1 MSEVSEVRLESSWT
15 LGDLLAGII
24 IEECELRNYIIKIRE
39 EWWKCSPRSRI
50 RYKNSRTSVC
60 LRPQWAQKRNWTS
73 IILECRCVTLR
84 TRFLMHFSRSD
95 HCRNFSS
102 CSVAGSSAG
111 AVLWA
116 AVRALGATYQ
126 GQNRLKRNQKGKMLS
141 RKKPDMRWPHFLMQ
155 MGKLTNWH
163 WLYGKS
169 YLPIALT
176 INLMTYHINLHY
188 RVFVLHYQHLQFPS
202 GLASIPPRTSPS
214 ASSGSSFK
222 TLVFPRSTA
231 SGMPSWE
238 RNTSHHQL
246 PPAAN
251 QLLSIV
257 KHC

>member
-188 RVFVLHYQHLQFPS
+188 RVFVLHYQHLNSHPDWQVFLHAPHHLHRPVPPS
-202 GLASIPPRTSPS
+202 KHWFFQDPPRRACLHGKEIPAITSY
-214 ASSGSSFK
+214 
-222 TLVFPRSTA
+222 
-231 SGMPSWE
+231 
-238 RNTSHHQL
+238 HQL
-246 PPAAN
+246 
-251 QLLSIV
+251 LTS
-257 KHC
+257 C